1 MKLKSVSPQ
10 EFQKDMTQEVVNVI
24 DVRQPNEWHQAHIQ
38 GAKLIPLNQLA
49 QDIGKHCPDP
59 HQTVYVYCQ
68 HGVRSHQAGL
78 LLLSLGY
85 EKVIQLQGGLAEWIE
100 AGFPCQSGAL

>member
-10 EFQKDMTQEVVNVI
+10 DFQKDMTQEVVIVI

-49 QDIGKHCPDP
+49 QDVRKHCPDP
-59 HQTVYVYCQ
+59 QQAVYVYCQ

-85 EKVIQLQGGLAEWIE
+85 EKVIQLQGGLSEWIE